1 MVFSDAAPRS
11 FVRALLAAGLL
22 LFTVACGSDQS
33 GTDLEVAEP
42 RLVQTPGG
50 ERSFTGTLVNNGTT
64 PVPIAQVEVALYD
77 EDGSA
82 VERIQIE
89 VSDVPARDSVEFNQP
104 IDSDL
109 RFSQAQVQRV
119 LAP

>member
-1 MVFSDAAPRS
+1 MVFSDAAPRAFACAS
-11 FVRALLAAGLL
+11 MIVGLL
-22 LFTVACGSDQS
+22 LLTAACGSDQS
-33 GTDLEVAEP
+33 GADLEVIEP

-50 ERSFTGTLVNNGTT
+50 ERSFTGTLVNNRSSALA
-64 PVPIAQVEVALYD
+64 VAQVEVALYD
-77 EDGSA
+77 DDGSA

-89 VSDVPARDSVEFNQP
+89 VNDIPAQDSVEFRQP

>member
-1 MVFSDAAPRS
+1 MVFPDDAPRAL
-11 FVRALLAAGLL
+11 VRAATIVALL
-22 LFTVACGSDQS
+22 LFTAACGSGQS
-33 GTDLEVAEP
+33 GADLEVVEP

-50 ERSFTGTLVNNGTT
+50 ERSFTGTLVNNR
-64 PVPIAQVEVALYD
+64 PSALAIAQVEVALYD
-77 EDGSA
+77 DDGSA

-89 VSDVPARDSVEFNQP
+89 VNDIPAQDSVKFSQP